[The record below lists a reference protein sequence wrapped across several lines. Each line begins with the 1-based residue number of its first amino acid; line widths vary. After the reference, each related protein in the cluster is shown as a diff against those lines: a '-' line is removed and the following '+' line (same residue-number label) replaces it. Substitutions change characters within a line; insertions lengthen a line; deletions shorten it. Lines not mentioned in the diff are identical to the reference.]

1 MQGGF
6 GFPDQESTYRHDT
19 SKKKQE
25 VIELL
30 KHQQKLWEEGHTEKS
45 LLELRKAINTMK
57 FIVRNQAIE
66 EIRDAYEEKLRDLR

>member
-30 KHQQKLWEEGHTEKS
+30 KHQ
-45 LLELRKAINTMK
+45 
-57 FIVRNQAIE
+57 
-66 EIRDAYEEKLRDLR
+66 